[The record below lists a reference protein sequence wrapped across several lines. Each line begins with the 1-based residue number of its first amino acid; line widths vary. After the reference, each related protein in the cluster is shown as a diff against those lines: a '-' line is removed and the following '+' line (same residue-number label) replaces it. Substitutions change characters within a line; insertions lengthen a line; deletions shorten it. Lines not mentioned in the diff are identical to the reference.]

1 MDSWQ
6 SGIETSEAR
15 HLRRRRASWGE
26 HNWGWVLALG
36 VGAVVLGLL
45 LLSNAFGGLSVL
57 VWLTGL
63 FLLLMGGTEIL
74 AATRSGARGARAT
87 GGLIAIAGGI
97 ILLAWPGETVKV
109 LAVLAG
115 VTFIGWGLVTV
126 LAALR
131 SRREGRSPV
140 SGLAIG
146 SGLIVLGIVVLA
158 WPAATVTIV
167 GILVGLVAIA
177 WGAVT
182 VLGALDLRR
191 AGHQLEEERRGE
203 REESQRRDRE
213 ERERETEL
221 EAGED
226 AKAA

>member
-1 MDSWQ
+1 
-6 SGIETSEAR
+6 
-15 HLRRRRASWGE
+15 
-26 HNWGWVLALG
+26 
-36 VGAVVLGLL
+36 
-45 LLSNAFGGLSVL
+45 
-57 VWLTGL
+57 
-63 FLLLMGGTEIL
+63 MGGTEIL

-115 VTFIGWGLVTV
+115 ATFIGWGLVTV

-182 VLGALDLRR
+182 VLGALDLRS

-213 ERERETEL
+213 ERERETES